1 MTAEGGCGS
10 VALQIPYLI
19 QDKILDSSA
28 AIAQRSPYPGIDE
41 ISEQNA
47 VARLYFGSNRIRRM
61 PRISSNCKGVA
72 GIRRERHLPLL
83 RLSAIGQHLVK
94 NGTNMPCRVVGRQ
107 IELDCDAFPQAV
119 GMFEDAISRNV
130 ARQNWYRIHSYVREV
145 RAEPTFQIRRESLN
159 EGRLKFLGA

>member
-28 AIAQRSPYPGIDE
+28 AIAQRSPYPGVDE

-47 VARLYFGSNRIRRM
+47 
-61 PRISSNCKGVA
+61 
-72 GIRRERHLPLL
+72 
-83 RLSAIGQHLVK
+83 
-94 NGTNMPCRVVGRQ
+94 
-107 IELDCDAFPQAV
+107 
-119 GMFEDAISRNV
+119 V